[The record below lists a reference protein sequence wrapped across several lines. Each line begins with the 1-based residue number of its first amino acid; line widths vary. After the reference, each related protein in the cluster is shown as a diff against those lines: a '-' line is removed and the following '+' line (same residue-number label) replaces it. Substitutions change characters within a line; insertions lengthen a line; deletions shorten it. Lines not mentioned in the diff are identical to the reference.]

1 MIKGI
6 NPKMRIFLF
15 AFALYLC
22 FSSKLSGQKPK
33 SYTSAEIYHAIEKL
47 NFLGTALYIAA
58 HPDDE
63 NTRLISYLSN
73 DLKARTAYLSL
84 TRGDGGQNLIGTEI
98 QELLGVLRTQELL
111 GARSIDGG
119 QQFFSRAIDFGY
131 SKHPDETLAIWNKDE
146 VLSDVVRVI
155 RKFKPDII
163 INRFDHR
170 SPGRTHGHH
179 TSSAMLSVE
188 AFDLVGDSS
197 SYPELLNEGI
207 NTWQPQRL
215 FFNTSWWFYGSRE
228 KFAEADK
235 TNLMSMDIGAYY
247 ELLGKSNTEI
257 AAEARSMHKC
267 QGFGSAGSRGSYTEY
282 LELLKGEMPID
293 KTNPFAGINTTWS
306 RVEGGTK
313 IGEMV
318 NQLLAD
324 YNFTNPS
331 ESIHDLIE
339 IYKLI
344 NNLDDNHWKKIKLEE
359 VKNIILACGGLYL
372 EASADAHR
380 VVPGDSIEIKMEV
393 VNRSSVPMTLNEMS
407 LNSGEILVDSA
418 TRLEENNRIEE
429 YKTIKISNSFDNTS
443 HYWLKDPGT
452 LGMFD
457 VKDKNKIGL
466 PETPRSYKAN
476 FIVDILGEFIEFE
489 KDVVYYY
496 TDPSK
501 GQIYQP
507 FEITDPVFVSIEE
520 DMLIFPDSN
529 NKIVEVTVEAGR
541 ANIQGEVELKVP
553 KSWTVHPLT
562 SNYQIEVKGGIQKF
576 KFTIT
581 PPTSQSTGTIRP
593 TATWDG
599 KTYNNDLIEIEY
611 DHIPSQSVL
620 RPESAKVA
628 KLDIKTAGKNI
639 AYIMGAGDKVP
650 ECLRYIGYSVEEIE
664 LSASEPEY
672 LKKFDAVVLGIRALN
687 TLDEIDVYRDN
698 LMTYVEYGGTLITQ
712 YNTSRRLKSKQFGP
726 YPMSLGRFR
735 VCQEDAEMRIINP
748 EHRVLNY
755 PNKISSKDFENW
767 IQERGLYFASE
778 WDDQYET
785 IISSNDKGE
794 DANEGGMLVTKYGD
808 GYFVYS
814 SFSWFRQLPAGVP
827 GAYRIFANMIALTN

>member
-1 MIKGI
+1 MI
-6 NPKMRIFLF
+6 
-15 AFALYLC
+15 LC
-22 FSSKLSGQKPK
+22 IGLTMHLTGQKPK
-33 SYTSAEIYHAIEKL
+33 VYTSAEIYHAIEKL
-47 NFLGTALYIAA
+47 NFLGSALYIAA

-73 DLKARTAYLSL
+73 GVKARTAYLSL

-155 RKFKPDII
+155 RKFKPDVI

-188 AFDLVGDSS
+188 AFDLVGDASA
-197 SYPELLNEGI
+197 YPDQLKEGI
-207 NTWQPQRL
+207 KTWQPSRL

-235 TNLMSMDIGAYY
+235 TNLMSMDIGGFY

-282 LELLKGEMPID
+282 LELLGGEMPEEKIS
-293 KTNPFAGINTTWS
+293 PFEGINTTWS
-306 RVEGGTK
+306 RVNGGAE
-313 IGEMV
+313 IGTMV
-318 NQLLAD
+318 NKLLNTFD
-324 YNFTNPS
+324 FRNPS
-331 ESIHDLIE
+331 SSVDELVN
-339 IYKLI
+339 IYKKI
-344 NNLDDNHWKKIKLEE
+344 NALDDDHWKHIKLEE
-359 VKNIILACGGLYL
+359 VKSIIEACSGLYL
-372 EASADAHR
+372 EASADNHR
-380 VVPGDSIEIKMEV
+380 VVHGDSIEIKVEAI
-393 VNRSSVPMTLNEMS
+393 NRSGIAMQLKSMEI
-407 LNSGEILVDSA
+407 NSGESLTSTDIA
-418 TRLEENNRIEE
+418 LEDNIRVEE
-429 YKTIKISNSFDNTS
+429 YLNVEINPRQENTS
-443 HYWLKDPGT
+443 HYWLKDKGT

-466 PETPRSYKAN
+466 PETPRSYRAN
-476 FIVDILGEFIEFE
+476 FKVDILGETIEFE
-489 KDVVYYY
+489 KDVVYKY

-501 GQIYQP
+501 GEIYRP
-507 FEITDPVFVSIEE
+507 FEVTSPVFVSIEE
-520 DMLIFPDSN
+520 DVLIFPNDDS
-529 NKIVEVTVEAGR
+529 KIVEVVVEAGK
-541 ANIQGEVELKVP
+541 ANISGEVKLDAPTGWKVSP
-553 KSWTVHPLT
+553 LANNFDIKS
-562 SNYQIEVKGGIQKF
+562 KGGIQKF
-576 KFTIT
+576 KFKVQ
-581 PPTSQSTGTIRP
+581 PPKSQSLGDLVP
-593 TATWDG
+593 VASYNG
-599 KTYNNDLIEIEY
+599 KSYNKDLIEIEY
-611 DHIPSQSVL
+611 DHIPYQSVL
-620 RPESAKVA
+620 RPESARIA
-628 KLDIKTAGKNI
+628 KLDIKTAGNKI

-650 ECLRYIGYSVEEIE
+650 ECLRYIGYQVDEIDITSAEVEL
-664 LSASEPEY
+664 LSTY
-672 LKKFDAVVLGIRALN
+672 DAVVLGIRALN
-687 TLDEIDVYRDN
+687 TIENIDIYRDN
-698 LMTYVEYGGTLITQ
+698 LMTYVSEGGTLITQ
-712 YNTSRRLKSKQFGP
+712 YNTSRRLKSKDFAP

-735 VCQEDAEMRIINP
+735 VCQEDAEMRITN
-748 EHRVLNY
+748 EDHRVLNY
-755 PNKISSKDFENW
+755 PNKISSNDFENW

-778 WDDQYET
+778 WDEQYET

-794 DANEGGMLVTKYGD
+794 DASEGGMLIAKHGD

-827 GAYRIFANMIALTN
+827 GAYRIFANMIALSN